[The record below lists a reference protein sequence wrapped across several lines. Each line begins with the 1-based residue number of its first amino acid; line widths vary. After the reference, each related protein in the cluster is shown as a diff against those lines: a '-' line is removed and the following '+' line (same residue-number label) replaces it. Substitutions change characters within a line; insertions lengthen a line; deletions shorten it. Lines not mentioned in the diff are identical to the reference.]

1 MNDLTPPPSTAPT
14 KLQGRVK
21 DRLRKPAIPL
31 EDEVYCRIASRLKE
45 LSLQVGYEVPMS
57 KFLRRT
63 IVENWEHQIERY
75 YKRPPAMKNL
85 AE

>member
-1 MNDLTPPPSTAPT
+1 MNDLTPPSPTASGKPQGHV
-14 KLQGRVK
+14 QGRMH
-21 DRLRKPAIPL
+21 KPAIPL
-31 EDEVYCRIASRLKE
+31 EDEVYCRITSKLKE